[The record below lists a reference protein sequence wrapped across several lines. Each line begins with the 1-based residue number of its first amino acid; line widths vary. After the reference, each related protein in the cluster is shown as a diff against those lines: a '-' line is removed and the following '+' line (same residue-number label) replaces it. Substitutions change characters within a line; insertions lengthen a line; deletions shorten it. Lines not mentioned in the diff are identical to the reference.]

1 MVCTPWDVRH
11 LVRRALLINKQC
23 IFTGL
28 LKLNSDEVF
37 TIMWYAQMLGEYLRL
52 ERAFS
57 SRSRC
62 QCCHLFSHCVFLWRC
77 RLRNRFQNYRPPIHT
92 FSPVGCY
99 PIRGGNRFENV
110 WKHLELHFMFSLI
123 HHVSW
128 DGMAMIQFKPLKVAS
143 LIAVTWSSHSA
154 LLSVPSASLQSVL
167 LLVRFIFQSFIQSLM
182 ELVSV
187 EFSSNF
193 THFALWSPKW

>member
-1 MVCTPWDVRH
+1 
-11 LVRRALLINKQC
+11 
-23 IFTGL
+23 
-28 LKLNSDEVF
+28 
-37 TIMWYAQMLGEYLRL
+37 MWYAQMLGEYLRL

-62 QCCHLFSHCVFLWRC
+62 QCCYLLSHCVFLWRC
-77 RLRNRFQNYRPPIHT
+77 RLRNSFQNYYSPIHT
-92 FSPVGCY
+92 SSRSVA
-99 PIRGGNRFENV
+99 IRYEAETV
-110 WKHLELHFMFSLI
+110 LKPYEKHLELHFMFWLI

-143 LIAVTWSSHSA
+143 LIAVTWSFHSV

-167 LLVRFIFQSFIQSLM
+167 LLVRFIFQSFTQSSM

-187 EFSSNF
+187 EFSSNSI
-193 THFALWSPKW
+193 HFALWSPKWSSVKTP